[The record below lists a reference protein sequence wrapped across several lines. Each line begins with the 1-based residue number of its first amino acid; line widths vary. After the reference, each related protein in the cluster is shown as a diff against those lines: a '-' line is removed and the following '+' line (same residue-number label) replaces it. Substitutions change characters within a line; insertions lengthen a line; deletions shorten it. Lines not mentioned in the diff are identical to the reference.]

1 MGQNKSRVNRKK
13 KRQRNQAIL
22 IASVLVIVGAF
33 IAIKFIPKN
42 KQENVQ
48 IANPSESK
56 NGTSDNTESNNKDQ
70 VENNKDQI
78 EGNKGESNDNDKD
91 ENNKLDNSGYLS
103 FEEDPNA
110 DDAAMVA
117 ENTKGLLNGT
127 KQYPVRTDGKK
138 VVYLTFDD
146 GPTKNAPKIL
156 DILNQY
162 NVKGTFFVLG
172 SSISNNANAS
182 EVLNRMVDEGH
193 YIGMH
198 TMSHDYKHLYGDNG
212 PANFVAE
219 LQEEQKLISEITN
232 GFDSQLCRAPYGTGG
247 GTFTPAHITSLNQA
261 GFKCWDWDVDSL
273 DWKYADANKVIED
286 VKHDTELRKDA
297 TNLVVLF
304 HEKNSTLEALPKVIE
319 YYQSLGYEFLPYN
332 PDQHFSRNF
341 FHSDEI

>member
-1 MGQNKSRVNRKK
+1 MANYNRNYYSTKK
-13 KRQRNQAIL
+13 QPSPLFYILFSIVIIAI
-22 IASVLVIVGAF
+22 IIGAF
-33 IAIKFIPKN
+33 FANASQQKKN
-42 KQENVQ
+42 LTFN
-48 IANPSESK
+48 ESP
-56 NGTSDNTESNNKDQ
+56 
-70 VENNKDQI
+70 VEELTFEMPDQI
-78 EGNKGESNDNDKD
+78 KRWHNQ
-91 ENNKLDNSGYLS
+91 
-103 FEEDPNA
+103 
-110 DDAAMVA
+110 DA
-117 ENTKGLLNGT
+117 KF
-127 KQYPVRTDGKK
+127 
-138 VVYLTFDD
+138 VYL
-146 GPTKNAPKIL
+146 TKNAPKIL
-156 DILNQY
+156 DMLNQY

-232 GFDSQLCRAPYGTGG
+232 GFESQLCRAPYGTGG

>member
-1 MGQNKSRVNRKK
+1 MANYNRNYYSTKK
-13 KRQRNQAIL
+13 QPSSLFYILFSIVIIAI
-22 IASVLVIVGAF
+22 IIGAF
-33 IAIKFIPKN
+33 FANASQQKKN
-42 KQENVQ
+42 LTFN
-48 IANPSESK
+48 ESP
-56 NGTSDNTESNNKDQ
+56 
-70 VENNKDQI
+70 VEQLTFEMPDQI
-78 EGNKGESNDNDKD
+78 KRWHNQ
-91 ENNKLDNSGYLS
+91 
-103 FEEDPNA
+103 
-110 DDAAMVA
+110 DA
-117 ENTKGLLNGT
+117 KF
-127 KQYPVRTDGKK
+127 
-138 VVYLTFDD
+138 VYLTFDD

-212 PANFVAE
+212 PANFVDE
-219 LQEEQKLISEITN
+219 LREEQKLISEITN
-232 GFDSQLCRAPYGTGG
+232 GFESQLCRAPYGTGG

>member
-1 MGQNKSRVNRKK
+1 MANYNRNYYSTKEHPSPLFYILFSI
-13 KRQRNQAIL
+13 AI
-22 IASVLVIVGAF
+22 IAIIFGAF
-33 IAIKFIPKN
+33 FANASQQKKN
-42 KQENVQ
+42 LTFN
-48 IANPSESK
+48 ESP
-56 NGTSDNTESNNKDQ
+56 
-70 VENNKDQI
+70 VEQLTFEMPDQI
-78 EGNKGESNDNDKD
+78 KRWHNQEAK
-91 ENNKLDNSGYLS
+91 
-103 FEEDPNA
+103 F
-110 DDAAMVA
+110 
-117 ENTKGLLNGT
+117 
-127 KQYPVRTDGKK
+127 
-138 VVYLTFDD
+138 VYLTFDD

-172 SSISNNANAS
+172 SAISNNANATN
-182 EVLNRMVDEGH
+182 VLNRMIDEGH

-219 LQEEQKLISEITN
+219 LQEEQKLIAEMTN
-232 GFDSQLCRAPYGTGG
+232 GFESQLCRAPYGTGG

-273 DWKYADANKVIED
+273 DWKYADANKVMEY

-304 HEKNSTLEALPKVIE
+304 HEKNSTIEALPKVIE
-319 YYQSLGYEFLPYN
+319 YYQNLGYEFLPYN